1 MAEDSGQEKTEE
13 PTSKKLEDAKKKGQ
27 IARSKELGTMFVL
40 IFSAISLL
48 LYGPEIGKGLYNIMG
63 RMLSLNRSE
72 TYDTTKMFAVWSEVA
87 SALLFPMAMF
97 VLIIVIA
104 AFIGNTLLGGFNFS
118 WEAAAPKPSKMSP
131 IKGFKRMFGP
141 QAAIELVKSIL
152 KFALVA
158 IFAVFL
164 IQTFFDE
171 ILHLS
176 IESAPSNIIHALE
189 MLSWMFLGLSCTLVI
204 IAAIDAPYQS
214 YNHNKQLKMTMQEIK
229 DEYKNSEGDPQI
241 KARIRQTQRQMS
253 QRRMMQDVPDADVIV
268 TNPTHYS
275 VALKYDTERAGA
287 PIVLA
292 KGIDEMAMQIR
303 KIAKGN
309 EVPIVESPMLTR
321 ALYHTAEI
329 GQQIP
334 DQLFTAVAQVL
345 AYVFQLKRFKK
356 GRGKRPSLLSL
367 NCLFRMILNTIRVS

>member
-13 PTSKKLEDAKKKGQ
+13 PTSKKLDDAKKKGQ

-131 IKGFKRMFGP
+131 MKGFKRMFGP

-189 MLSWMFLGLSCTLVI
+189 ILSWMFLGLSCTLVI

-356 GRGKRPSLLSL
+356 GRGKRPIPLKSKLPIPDD
-367 NCLFRMILNTIRVS
+367 FKYD

>member
-48 LYGPEIGKGLYNIMG
+48 LYGPEIGKGLYNVMG

-131 IKGFKRMFGP
+131 MKGFKRMFGP

-356 GRGKRPSLLSL
+356 GRGKRPIPLKSKLPIPDD
-367 NCLFRMILNTIRVS
+367 FKYD

>member
-87 SALLFPMAMF
+87 SALLFPVAMF

-131 IKGFKRMFGP
+131 MKGFKRMFGP

-189 MLSWMFLGLSCTLVI
+189 ILSWMFLGLSCTLVI

-356 GRGKRPSLLSL
+356 GRGKRPIPLKSKLPIPDD
-367 NCLFRMILNTIRVS
+367 FKYD

>member
-13 PTSKKLEDAKKKGQ
+13 PTGKKIEESKKKGQ

-63 RMLSLNRSE
+63 RTLSLNRNE
-72 TYDTTKMFAVWSEVA
+72 TYDTTKMFSVWGTVA
-87 SALLFPMAMF
+87 DALLFPMAMF
-97 VLIIVIA
+97 VFIIVLA

-118 WEAAAPKPSKMSP
+118 WKAAAPKASKMSP
-131 IKGFKRMFGP
+131 AKGIKRMFGP
-141 QAAIELVKSIL
+141 QAGVELVKSIL
-152 KFALVA
+152 KFAVVAGFA
-158 IFAVFL
+158 IFL
-164 IQTFFDE
+164 INTFFDE

-176 IESAPSNIIHALE
+176 IESAPGNIIHALE
-189 MLSWMFLGLSCTLVI
+189 ILAWMFLGLTCTLTI

-214 YNHNKQLKMTMQEIK
+214 HKHHKELKMTLQEVK

-253 QRRMMQDVPDADVIV
+253 QRRMMQDVPDADVVV

-287 PIVLA
+287 PVVVA
-292 KGIDEMAMQIR
+292 KGVDEMAMQIR
-303 KIAKGN
+303 KIALGN

-321 ALYHTAEI
+321 ALYHTAEV
-329 GQQIP
+329 GDQIP

-345 AYVFQLKRFKK
+345 AYVFQLKRFQK
-356 GRGKRPSLLSL
+356 GRGKRPTKL
-367 NCLFRMILNTIRVS
+367 NKTLPIPDAYKY

>member
-131 IKGFKRMFGP
+131 MKGFKRMFGP

-189 MLSWMFLGLSCTLVI
+189 ILSWMFLGLSCTLVI

-356 GRGKRPSLLSL
+356 GRGKRPIPLKSKLPIPDD
-367 NCLFRMILNTIRVS
+367 FKYD

>member
-13 PTSKKLEDAKKKGQ
+13 PTSKKVEDAKKKGQ

-48 LYGPEIGKGLYNIMG
+48 MYGPEIGKGLYNVMG
-63 RMLSLNRSE
+63 RMLSLNRNEVFDS
-72 TYDTTKMFAVWSEVA
+72 TKMF
-87 SALLFPMAMF
+87 SAWGYAADALVFPMAMF
-97 VLIIVIA
+97 VLIIVLA
-104 AFIGNTLLGGFNFS
+104 AFIGNTILGGFNLS
-118 WEAAAPKPSKMSP
+118 WSAAAPKPNKMSP
-131 IKGFKRMFGP
+131 MKGFKRMFGP
-141 QAAIELVKSIL
+141 QAAVELIKSIL
-152 KFALVA
+152 KFGLVA
-158 IFAVFL
+158 TFAFL
-164 IQTFFDE
+164 LINMYFDE

-176 IESAPSNIIHALE
+176 IESVPGNIIHSLE
-189 MLSWMFLGLSCTLVI
+189 ILSWMFLGLSCTLAL

-214 YNHNKQLKMTMQEIK
+214 YTHNKQLKMSLQEVK

-275 VALKYDTERAGA
+275 VALKYDTARAGA

-303 KIAKGN
+303 KVAIGN

-321 ALYHTAEI
+321 ALYHTSEV
-329 GQQIP
+329 GDQIP

-345 AYVFQLKRFKK
+345 AYVFQLKRFQK
-356 GRGKRPSLLSL
+356 GRGKRPTALSKKL
-367 NCLFRMILNTIRVS
+367 PIPEAYKY

>member
-13 PTSKKLEDAKKKGQ
+13 PTGKKIEESKKKGQ
-27 IARSKELGTMFVL
+27 VARSKELGTMFVL

-63 RMLSLNRSE
+63 RMLSLNRNE
-72 TYDTTKMFAVWSEVA
+72 TYDTTKMFSVWGSVA
-87 SALLFPMAMF
+87 DALVFPMAMF
-97 VLIIVIA
+97 VFIIALAGV
-104 AFIGNTLLGGFNFS
+104 IGNTLLGGFNFS
-118 WEAAAPKPSKMSP
+118 WQAAAPKASKMSP
-131 IKGFKRMFGP
+131 AKGIKRMFGP
-141 QAAIELVKSIL
+141 QAGVELVKSIL
-152 KFALVA
+152 KFAVVAGFA
-158 IFAVFL
+158 IFL
-164 IQTFFDE
+164 INTFFDE

-176 IESAPSNIIHALE
+176 IESAPGNIIHALE
-189 MLSWMFLGLSCTLVI
+189 ILAWMFLGLTCTLTI

-214 YNHNKQLKMTMQEIK
+214 HKHHKELKMTLQEVK

-253 QRRMMQDVPDADVIV
+253 QRRMMQDVPDADVVV

-292 KGIDEMAMQIR
+292 KGVDEMAMQIR

-309 EVPIVESPMLTR
+309 EVPLVESPMLTR
-321 ALYHTAEI
+321 ALYHTAEV
-329 GQQIP
+329 GEQIP

-345 AYVFQLKRFKK
+345 AYVFQLKRFQK
-356 GRGKRPSLLSL
+356 GRGKRPTAL
-367 NCLFRMILNTIRVS
+367 NKKLPIPDAYKY

>member
-131 IKGFKRMFGP
+131 MKGFKRMFGP

-189 MLSWMFLGLSCTLVI
+189 ILSWMFLGLSCTLVI

-356 GRGKRPSLLSL
+356 GRGKRPIPLKSKLPIPDE
-367 NCLFRMILNTIRVS
+367 FKYD

>member
-13 PTSKKLEDAKKKGQ
+13 PTQKKIDDAKKKGQ

-63 RMLSLNRSE
+63 RLLSLNRNE
-72 TYDTTKMFAVWSEVA
+72 TYDTTKMFSVWGIVSD
-87 SALLFPMAMF
+87 ALLFPMSMF

-104 AFIGNTLLGGFNFS
+104 AFIGNTMLGGFNFS
-118 WEAAAPKPSKMSP
+118 WKAAAPKANKMSP
-131 IKGFKRMFGP
+131 AKGIKRMLGP
-141 QAAIELVKSIL
+141 QAGVELVKSIL
-152 KFALVA
+152 KFAVVA
-158 IFAVFL
+158 GFAVFL
-164 IQTFFDE
+164 INTFFDE

-176 IESAPSNIIHALE
+176 LESSPGNIIHALE
-189 MLSWMFLGLSCTLVI
+189 ILAWMFLGLSCTLVV

-214 YNHNKQLKMTMQEIK
+214 HKHHKELKMTMQEVK

-241 KARIRQTQRQMS
+241 KARIRRTQREMS
-253 QRRMMQDVPDADVIV
+253 QRRMMQDVPDADVVV

-287 PIVLA
+287 PIVVA
-292 KGIDEMAMQIR
+292 KGIDELAMQIR
-303 KIAKGN
+303 KVATGN
-309 EVPIVESPMLTR
+309 EVPLVESPMLTR
-321 ALYHTAEI
+321 ALYHTAEV
-329 GQQIP
+329 GEQIP

-345 AYVFQLKRFKK
+345 AYVFQLKRFQK
-356 GRGKRPSLLSL
+356 GRGKRPTKLDKKLP
-367 NCLFRMILNTIRVS
+367 IPDAYKY

>member
-87 SALLFPMAMF
+87 SALLFPVAMF

-189 MLSWMFLGLSCTLVI
+189 ILSWMFLGLSCTLVI

-356 GRGKRPSLLSL
+356 GRGKRPIPLKSKLPIPDD
-367 NCLFRMILNTIRVS
+367 FKYD

>member
-27 IARSKELGTMFVL
+27 VARSKELGTMFVL

-131 IKGFKRMFGP
+131 MKGFKRMFGP

-189 MLSWMFLGLSCTLVI
+189 ILSWMFLGLSCTLVI

-356 GRGKRPSLLSL
+356 GRGKRPIPLKSKLPIPDD
-367 NCLFRMILNTIRVS
+367 FKYD

>member
-356 GRGKRPSLLSL
+356 GRGKRPIPLKSKLPIPDD
-367 NCLFRMILNTIRVS
+367 FKYD

>member
-189 MLSWMFLGLSCTLVI
+189 ILSWMFLGLSCTLVI

-356 GRGKRPSLLSL
+356 GRGKRPIPLKSKLPIPDD
-367 NCLFRMILNTIRVS
+367 FKYD

>member
-87 SALLFPMAMF
+87 SALLFPVAMF

-131 IKGFKRMFGP
+131 MKGFKRMFGP

-356 GRGKRPSLLSL
+356 GRGKRPIPLKSKLPIPDD
-367 NCLFRMILNTIRVS
+367 FKYD